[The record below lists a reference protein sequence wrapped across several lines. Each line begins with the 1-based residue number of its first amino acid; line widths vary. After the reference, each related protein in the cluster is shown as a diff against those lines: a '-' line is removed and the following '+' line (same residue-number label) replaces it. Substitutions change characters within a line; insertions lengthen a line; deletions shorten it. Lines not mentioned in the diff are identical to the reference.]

1 VKFGF
6 FQKFLTPDIYE
17 VTTGA
22 IMARKSGMGV
32 GRDPVTRIFVI
43 LAFIGS
49 FIYIAAMLN
58 DSVNEMIKESTGIDI
73 QGP

>member
-6 FQKFLTPDIYE
+6 FQKFPTPDIYE
-17 VTTGA
+17 VTIGA
-22 IMARKSGMGV
+22 FMARKSGLGA
-32 GRDPVTRIFVI
+32 GWDPVTKVFVI

-49 FIYIAAMLN
+49 LIYIAAMLN
-58 DSVNEMIKESTGIDI
+58 DSVNDMINDSIGIDI